1 MFSWLPSVFNA
12 KPTGTAACVPKNDL
26 IQTTRQSKDS
36 KQVIISDITPSDQ
49 GNVKAVQHILSNN
62 NTSDLHVTEESR
74 KALKEAKKR
83 INEESA
89 FRENNNILVNI
100 PDFDHLNDEQLKQL

>member
-26 IQTTRQSKDS
+26 IQTTGQSKDS

-62 NTSDLHVTEESR
+62 NTSEESR

-83 INEESA
+83 INEESD

-100 PDFDHLNDEQLKQL
+100 PDFNHLNDEQLKQL